1 MRFDASYFIDLC
13 QKSGFKLS
21 REGGL
26 LLYSTGRKRV
36 EGADLF
42 IDAMRQHKTEIMP
55 LLEDVSAVKQLDLFD
70 S

>member
-21 REGGL
+21 RDGGL

-42 IDAMRQHKTEIMP
+42 IDAMRQHKAEIMP